1 MSRALTLAGLLL
13 ALALVAP
20 AAASAHAVLL
30 GSEPARGVTVQETPT
45 EVILQFSEPVEAA
58 FGALRVIGADG
69 ERVDDG
75 RSGHPDGRKNEL
87 RAGLRPDV
95 ADGTYV
101 ATYRVISADSHPV
114 SGAVVF
120 SVGEAGDAPANV
132 ESLLN
137 AEAGPVTENAMKAAR
152 GVGYAATVAAVGGL
166 VFLLLV
172 WSPAARA
179 VGISEAAVA
188 VFGARLQ
195 LVLGIAVA
203 AGALATAAGF
213 GLQAAIASATTFW
226 GALDTATLRELLNTN
241 FGQAWGLRLV
251 AFAALGV
258 VIPLLRPAV
267 GAPASPLPPVEVGAP
282 AAVHAGAPAP
292 SPGTGR
298 AAALTVA
305 ALACAALIITP
316 ALAGHARATT
326 PVGLNVAVDAL
337 HLAVISVWIGGL
349 VMLLFAVPA
358 ATRALVEGE
367 RTRLLAA
374 VLQRFS
380 PLALGCVAL
389 AVGTGAFMSV
399 VHLTALGELV
409 DSDWGRLVLVKIVL
423 FGGLVAL
430 GAVNQRRIMPRL
442 RALASHGDAPGGAG
456 RFLRAT
462 LRAEVALA
470 VVVLGVTAVLV
481 GISPP
486 AAGAGSGPVSIEEQ
500 VGPLQLQATVDPGT
514 AGANEVH
521 LYLLRSDGQPFD
533 GTKELRM
540 SAALPAED
548 IGPIGLEPRKAGPGH
563 YIVDSLP
570 LSPGGDWELAV
581 AVRVSEFDQYDTR
594 LDVPVR

>member
-1 MSRALTLAGLLL
+1 MSRGLTLAGLLL
-13 ALALVAP
+13 VLALVAP
-20 AAASAHAVLL
+20 GAASAHAVLL
-30 GSEPARGVTVQETPT
+30 GSEPARGVTVPT
-45 EVILQFSEPVEAA
+45 APAEVVLTFSEPVEAA

-75 RSGHPDGRKNEL
+75 RSGHPGGRKNEL
-87 RAGLRPDV
+87 RVGLGSDV

-120 SVGEAGDAPANV
+120 SVGKAGDAPANV

-137 AEAGPVTENAMKAAR
+137 AEAGPVTANALKAAR
-152 GVGYAATVAAVGGL
+152 GIAYAATVAVVGGL

-179 VGISEAAVA
+179 VGLSAAAVA
-188 VFGARLQ
+188 AFGARLQ
-195 LVLGIAVA
+195 FVFGIAVA
-203 AGALATAAGF
+203 AGALATAAGL

-226 GALDTATLRELLNTN
+226 GALDTATLRELLDTN
-241 FGQAWGLRLV
+241 FGQAWGVRLV
-251 AFAALGV
+251 AFAALGIV
-258 VIPLLRPAV
+258 VPLLRPAV
-267 GAPASPLPPVEVGAP
+267 GAPLPREMSAP

-298 AAALTVA
+298 AAGLTIA
-305 ALACAALIITP
+305 ALACVALIVTP
-316 ALAGHARATT
+316 ALAGHARATA
-326 PVGLNVAVDAL
+326 PVGLNVAVDAV
-337 HLAVISVWIGGL
+337 HLAAISAWIGGL

-358 ATRALVEGE
+358 ATRAIAEGE

-389 AVGTGAFMSV
+389 AVATGAFMSV
-399 VHLTALGELV
+399 VHLTAVAELV
-409 DSDWGRLVLVKIVL
+409 DSDWGRLVLVKIVVL
-423 FGGLVAL
+423 GGLIVL

-442 RALASHGDAPGGAG
+442 RALAAGGDAPGGAG

-462 LRAEVALA
+462 LRAEIALA

-486 AAGAGSGPVSIEEQ
+486 AAGAGSGPVSIEER

-514 AGANEVH
+514 AGVNEVH
-521 LYLLRSDGQPFD
+521 IYLLRSDGQPFV

-540 SAALPAED
+540 SAALPAEG
-548 IGPIGLEPRKAGPGH
+548 IGPIGLEPRRAGPGH
-563 YIVDSLP
+563 YIVESLP
-570 LSPGGDWELAV
+570 LTPAGDWVLAV